1 MSPRSSRLSR
11 VPLLLL
17 VLALAAVLAFAACKD
32 DEKKAGTTP
41 STGQTPAAG
50 EIDISNVPELA
61 DGKMTIG
68 SDIAYAPLEFYQTG
82 TETPDGLDVD
92 LAKAI
97 AEALGVDVEFINSGF
112 DGIIEALNTDEFDA
126 VMSAMTIDA
135 DRSKQVD
142 FVPYLNV
149 GEGIVVPT
157 GNPNSIAGLD
167 DLCGLTVAVQLGTV
181 QEKGLKA
188 LNDETCG
195 DNDVKI
201 VTFDTNP
208 LAVED
213 VTTGGADANYS
224 DFPVA
229 FLDAQQSEGR
239 LEVVEPAPNPQPYG
253 IAVRKGST
261 ELKGVLTEALQAVKD
276 SGKYDEVLAAWDLE
290 STALP

>member
-1 MSPRSSRLSR
+1 MSPRSLSR
-11 VPLLLL
+11 ISLLLF
-17 VLALAAVLAFAACKD
+17 VLALAGVLAFAACKD
-32 DEKKAGTTP
+32 DKKKTGTTP
-41 STGQTPAAG
+41 SPAA
-50 EIDISNVPELA
+50 IDISGVPELQ

-213 VTTGGADANYS
+213 VITGGADANFS

-229 FLDAQQSEGR
+229 FLDAQQSDGA
-239 LEVVEPAPNPQPYG
+239 LEVVEPAPDPQPYG